1 MAASPISA
9 QRESER
15 LGLEVIGIYV
25 LFAARLSIRA
35 GRDSK
40 YVDHAQ
46 PALFRA
52 PSQAHVEDSDDIYQ
66 QRLVIGARI
75 AMLGGERIEMRRR
88 HSDQYRLEAPRRRCD
103 RDVGGIAARFVGNE
117 LLEVSAGFAVL
128 TQNAFIEPAVD
139 FPEAADDRRI
149 LRQRVEDGAQAP
161 LVEIR

>member
-15 LGLEVIGIYV
+15 LGLEVIGIHV

-52 PSQAHVEDSDDIYQ
+52 AAQAHVEDADDIYQ
-66 QRLVIGARI
+66 QRLVVGARI
-75 AMLGGERIEMRRR
+75 AMRGGERIEMRDR

-103 RDVGGIAARFVGNE
+103 RDVGGIAAPFFGNK
-117 LLEVSAGFAVL
+117 LFGGSPGFGGV
-128 TQNAFIEPAVD
+128 TKKHFIEPAVD
-139 FPEAADDRRI
+139 FP
-149 LRQRVEDGAQAP
+149 
-161 LVEIR
+161 